1 MKKMITLLLVLT
13 GMVTTAKATWYVSGP
28 SGITN
33 STSDWGS
40 QDDNIMTD
48 LGDNIY
54 QLVVVGK
61 SLTKDTSYEYKI
73 NDGSNWYGWGSSKS
87 DNAYF
92 SVHVTGTY
100 TITYKFDASTN
111 NVFEAEAL
119 LTSDPGV
126 YLHSNKYW
134 ANNDA
139 YKFSNTDGTFSL
151 DVDVA
156 DVNETFYYR
165 FTLDGWTNDF
175 GAYGG
180 NANLDN
186 GILTGYEINLND
198 GNFYKEDSKD
208 HNFCL
213 PLSTKPC
220 AKLNLT
226 LRFINHKVI
235 MNMQCSEKVTT
246 NGSGYCTFVS
256 NYPLT
261 ISDATAYV
269 ATDGG
274 SGSATATAITN
285 PAASTPML
293 IKGDPSTTYYFAVAA
308 SGTDYSS
315 TNAFKPG
322 TSTTETDGLASTA
335 GGKYNYILNG
345 NTFYKANG
353 KKVAVGKAYLQLT
366 AEATGRALIFDDED
380 VTGINTVTS
389 ATTTDTEA
397 YYNLAGQRID
407 KPTKGLYIVGGKKV
421 IVK

>member
-156 DVNETFYYR
+156 DVN
-165 FTLDGWTNDF
+165 
-175 GAYGG
+175 
-180 NANLDN
+180 
-186 GILTGYEINLND
+186 
-198 GNFYKEDSKD
+198 
-208 HNFCL
+208 
-213 PLSTKPC
+213 
-220 AKLNLT
+220 
-226 LRFINHKVI
+226 
-235 MNMQCSEKVTT
+235 
-246 NGSGYCTFVS
+246 
-256 NYPLT
+256 
-261 ISDATAYV
+261 
-269 ATDGG
+269 
-274 SGSATATAITN
+274 
-285 PAASTPML
+285 
-293 IKGDPSTTYYFAVAA
+293 
-308 SGTDYSS
+308 
-315 TNAFKPG
+315 
-322 TSTTETDGLASTA
+322 
-335 GGKYNYILNG
+335 
-345 NTFYKANG
+345 
-353 KKVAVGKAYLQLT
+353 
-366 AEATGRALIFDDED
+366 
-380 VTGINTVTS
+380 
-389 ATTTDTEA
+389 
-397 YYNLAGQRID
+397 
-407 KPTKGLYIVGGKKV
+407 
-421 IVK
+421 